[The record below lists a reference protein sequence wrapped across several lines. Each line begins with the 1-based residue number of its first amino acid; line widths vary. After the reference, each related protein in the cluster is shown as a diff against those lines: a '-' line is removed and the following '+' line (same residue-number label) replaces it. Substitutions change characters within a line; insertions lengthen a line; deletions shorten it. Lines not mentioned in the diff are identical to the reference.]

1 MIDYEKKIGKLQRRR
16 TIYIVTASF
25 LIGLNLL
32 LDFISII
39 EGEFERNYKHDQIS
53 KNVGYFLGSHIFIL
67 FGLLLIYRVAKIGKR
82 IAWLRQEQLN
92 DIVDTVGNDVVKE

>member
-1 MIDYEKKIGKLQRRR
+1 MFDYEKKIGKLQRRR

-32 LDFISII
+32 LDFISLI
-39 EGEFERNYKHDQIS
+39 EGEFERNYNHDQIS

-67 FGLLLIYRVAKIGKR
+67 FGLLLVYRVTKITRR
-82 IAWLRQEQLN
+82 IKWLQQLQLN
-92 DIVDTVGNDVVKE
+92 DILDAVGSDVVKE